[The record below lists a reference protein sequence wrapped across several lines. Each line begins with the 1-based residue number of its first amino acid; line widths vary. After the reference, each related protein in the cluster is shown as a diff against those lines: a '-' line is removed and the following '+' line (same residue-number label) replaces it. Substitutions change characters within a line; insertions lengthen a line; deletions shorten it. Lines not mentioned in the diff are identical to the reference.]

1 MARGN
6 GSDANE
12 AALMRALDQMAARL
26 IEQAARPTAAM
37 VVERFLETEDSSLLE
52 GAALS
57 LARRAAHRAASES
70 LRRRALPQEQV
81 GEQLSLIPE
90 DARPSAPVVA
100 VPAAGEPKYAQWLDL
115 TLDEADAVVDDR
127 VMRERRASAA
137 RVQAER
143 FRAWLGRK
151 VA

>member
-1 MARGN
+1 MGN
-6 GSDANE
+6 NWDTKE
-12 AALMRALDQMAARL
+12 AELLAGLDRMAARL
-26 IEQAARPTAAM
+26 IDQAARPTAAM
-37 VVERFLETEDSSLLE
+37 VVERFLESEDSSLLE

-57 LARRAAHRAASES
+57 LARRAAHKMATES
-70 LRRRALPQEQV
+70 LRRRALPQEEI
-81 GEQLSLIPE
+81 GEQMSLIPE
-90 DARPSAPVVA
+90 EARPSAPVVA
-100 VPAAGEPKYAQWLDL
+100 VPAAGEPRYAQWLDL

-127 VMRERRASAA
+127 MMRERRATAA